1 MSRAIDDI
9 TARPVSRRRFLELSA
24 GFAGTA
30 LLAPRLGGTAAVRSR
45 VAVVRTPGY
54 SLEIK
59 NILAPYFG
67 KFGLGLRGKSVL
79 LKPNIVDF
87 HGHERH
93 IFTHPTVLA
102 AAIELFGD
110 LGAKVRVGEASGLR
124 RDTNTILYESGYK
137 EMLAKYAVEFVD
149 LNLDEVERVSIP
161 SNLTGLNYLF
171 VPRTVARSD
180 FIVSMPKMKT
190 HHWAGVTLSLKNMFG
205 VLPGIKYGWP
215 KNRLHTIGLH
225 EAIVDVGST
234 VRPGFAIIDGVYG
247 IEGNGPLFGDN
258 KFAGVIVMSDDFLA
272 ADAVAARI
280 MGIDPNKVEYLKLA
294 SRPPRG
300 DFPPLG
306 NTRDIEVLG
315 EPVASVRQ
323 DFKLLD
329 EFKRLRL

>member
-1 MSRAIDDI
+1 MPHTIDGL
-9 TARPVSRRRFLELSA
+9 TGKPVSRRRFLELSA
-24 GFAGTA
+24 GLAGTA
-30 LLAPRLGGTAAVRSR
+30 LLAPRLGGAAKARSR
-45 VAVVRTPGY
+45 VAVVRAPRY

-59 NILAPYFG
+59 NILAPYFRP
-67 KFGLGLRGKSVL
+67 FGLNLRGKSVL

-87 HGHERH
+87 HDHEHH
-93 IFTHPTVLA
+93 IFTDPTVLA

-124 RDTNTILYESGYK
+124 RDTNTILHYSGYK
-137 EMLAKYAVEFVD
+137 EMLGKYSVEFID
-149 LNLDEVERVSIP
+149 LNLDEVERVPIP
-161 SNLTGLNYLF
+161 SNLTGLDYLF
-171 VPRTVARSD
+171 VPRTVLRSD

-225 EAIVDVGST
+225 EAIVDVGSA
-234 VRPGFAIIDGVYG
+234 VRPGFAIIDGIYG

-272 ADAVAARI
+272 ADAVASRI
-280 MGIDPNKVEYLKLA
+280 MGINPEKVEYLRLA

-300 DFPPLG
+300 TVPPLG

-315 EPVASVRQ
+315 EPIAAVRQ